1 LQYAEHHTNHT
12 TISKPE
18 EYTFHS
24 REQSK
29 IPLHHLKV
37 NNTDIQIL
45 IDSSLNLL
53 DFQTYELVDPR
64 PTLIPSSIK
73 IFGYNA
79 DKPLPI
85 CGTFLA
91 TASADGNQTETTFY
105 VIPGISGSLLSKST
119 SEELTFSE

>member
-53 DFQTYELVDPR
+53 V
-64 PTLIPSSIK
+64 K